1 MTTRKE
7 NDFAISDEGKEKIAD
22 RLRTLI
28 GKRSVRAAALDW
40 GLSFST
46 LNNYLTRGTE
56 PSLNMAIKIA
66 HVERVSIEWLAT
78 GVEPERRNEKV
89 APLEN
94 QSAAKIAWLMVL
106 ESLDDSEVHALLR
119 AIHKK
124 GVDGIVELATANSLD
139 VELLQLPTEEK
150 ERLMALHE
158 AKKGASESCVENTSG
173 GQSQKRAG

>member
-56 PSLNMAIKIA
+56 PSLNVAIKIA
-66 HVERVSIEWLAT
+66 HVELVSIEWLAT
-78 GVEPERRNEKV
+78 GVESERGNGKI
-89 APLEN
+89 APLES

-158 AKKGASESCVENTSG
+158 AKKGASESCVENDSG
-173 GQSQKRAG
+173 DQSQKRAG